1 MTILKGRDFEMVI
14 VLTNCHTDIDIS
26 GITDFVCYFYT
37 KEGGAA
43 IERTKDQF
51 AWDETG
57 TIGTTILTGTELNG
71 LEDGVL
77 RYQYDADGQVVKRT
91 TNYYL
96 KTPVDFS
103 GQTYTTEED
112 VESIVDSMTEDFIT
126 EAELEEAVADAVS
139 AISATTVEEVEEMIA
154 DAISGISG
162 GSIESY
168 VFTPEVGAQIWA
180 KYSGLTVDE
189 LNARVRVLS
198 PAGYEMVCVSKT
210 TNPDQFNF
218 RGSGINNN
226 GSYWVLSEA
235 EAWAR
240 ETGSFGRDWWNAAP
254 QHMYIYTTDRTIS
267 KSRSGSRLPVPLG
280 WHTIVRGLKNGAS
293 FTGVVDASDDND
305 LAGMNSAN
313 VHVIVNSTID
323 NEFAGNIT
331 IIADFYSATD
341 SAFVKASWTV
351 DYNNNGME
359 NITLNY
365 WNILS

>member
-1 MTILKGRDFEMVI
+1 MTILKGRDFEMTI
-14 VLTNCHTDIDIS
+14 FLTNCHTDIDIS

-43 IERTKDQF
+43 IERSKDQF
-51 AWDETG
+51 TWDETG

-77 RYQYDADGQVVKRT
+77 RYQFDADGQIVKRT

-126 EAELEEAVADAVS
+126 EAELEEAL
-139 AISATTVEEVEEMIA
+139 
-154 DAISGISG
+154 SGISG

-198 PAGYEMVCVSKT
+198 PAGYEMVCISKT

-218 RGSGINNN
+218 RGSGINSN

-254 QHMYIYTTDRTIS
+254 QHIYIYTANRTIS

-313 VHVIVNSTID
+313 VHVIVNSTFD
-323 NEFAGNIT
+323 NAYTGNIT

-351 DYNNNGME
+351 DYNGIYGTE